1 LRLPF
6 RHGVVARY
14 GASIGT
20 MYEICGRA
28 SVASSGNCV
37 SAFNAR
43 KRDAYQV
50 VTRKSNPME
59 QAARFREAARDV
71 GADESDD
78 ALDRVMGK
86 LDLRK
91 KPEQDKTK
99 QTDK

>member
-1 LRLPF
+1 
-6 RHGVVARY
+6 
-14 GASIGT
+14 
-20 MYEICGRA
+20 
-28 SVASSGNCV
+28 
-37 SAFNAR
+37 
-43 KRDAYQV
+43 
-50 VTRKSNPME
+50 ME

-91 KPEQDKTK
+91 KPEQDETK